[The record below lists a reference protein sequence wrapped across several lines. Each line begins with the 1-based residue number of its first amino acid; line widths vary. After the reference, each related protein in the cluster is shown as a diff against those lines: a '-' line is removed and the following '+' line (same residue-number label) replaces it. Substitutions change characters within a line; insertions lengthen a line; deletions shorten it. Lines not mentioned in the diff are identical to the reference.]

1 MVALISDKKEID
13 KIISDKI
20 KGKKLVFTRY
30 YELSIAQ
37 KGLTHEQVLNIFPQF
52 DKVYEIEKETLKYG
66 DIGYELFY
74 RLSNNTYFSIATIPK
89 DDKVLVI
96 HAVEYKRDLRYRF
109 KQK

>member
-1 MVALISDKKEID
+1 MVAIISDKKEID

-52 DKVYEIEKETLKYG
+52 DKVYEIEKETLKCG
-66 DIGYELFY
+66 DIGYELF
-74 RLSNNTYFSIATIPK
+74 LS
-89 DDKVLVI
+89 
-96 HAVEYKRDLRYRF
+96 F
-109 KQK
+109 KQ